1 MTGSSSRERIR
12 TIVAEDSAAV
22 RRAICLFLE
31 QRNGIEV
38 VGTAGDGRE
47 ALDQV
52 KILRPD
58 LVLTDWLMPRMDGL
72 ELAAQLRKLD
82 PTIRIIFLS
91 VYDSPDVRIASRA
104 CGVDG
109 VVATERL
116 YQELSGEL
124 LRIFP
129 QLDR

>member
-1 MTGSSSRERIR
+1 MTGNGSGKCIR
-12 TIVAEDSAAV
+12 TLVAEDSAPV

-31 QRNGIEV
+31 GWRGIQV
-38 VGTAGDGRE
+38 VGTASDGRE
-47 ALDQV
+47 ALEQG

-72 ELAAQLRKLD
+72 ELAAQLRKLA
-82 PTIRIIFLS
+82 PAIRIILLT
-91 VYDSPDVRIASRA
+91 VYDSPDVRIASRGY
-104 CGVDG
+104 GVDG
-109 VVATERL
+109 VVATEHL
-116 YQELSGEL
+116 YQELPSEL